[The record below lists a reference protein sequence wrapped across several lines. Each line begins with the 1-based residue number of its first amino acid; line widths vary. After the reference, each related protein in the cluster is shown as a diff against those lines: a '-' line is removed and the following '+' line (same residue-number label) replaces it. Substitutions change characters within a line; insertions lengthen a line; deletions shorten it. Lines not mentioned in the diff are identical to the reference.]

1 MLTQSRYCAAAPEAN
16 LLPKLWATFSTL
28 LLEDVSEFIPF
39 VFQIFSMLLE
49 SSVLKELPGD
59 FKQLVD
65 HILAPGAWETRGNVP
80 PLARFLAAVMPKA
93 ADMIVA
99 EQKLEPI
106 LATFQRLLAG
116 KKTEQNAFDILEAVV
131 TSFPAYVSRSYS
143 RLWVRLLTWMQSGTG
158 PLLHDDPQSRL
169 HQAPDPPHRLVQDAC
184 GSVLPLGVGSG
195 ARGRHGMRLLY
206 QVRRRHPA

>member
-1 MLTQSRYCAAAPEAN
+1 LVYRTLTELRYCGASPRAN

-131 TSFPAYVSRSYS
+131 TSFPAYVLSLFQSTVGYANVDAERRWTPTSRPSSISSSPSS
-143 RLWVRLLTWMQSGTG
+143 RPT
-158 PLLHDDPQSRL
+158 
-169 HQAPDPPHRLVQDAC
+169 PPTRT
-184 GSVLPLGVGSG
+184 
-195 ARGRHGMRLLY
+195 
-206 QVRRRHPA
+206 RRA